1 MDDPAATE
9 HPRPPQAAAV
19 AHAPE
24 ELKRT
29 LGPRQIRMIAIGGAI
44 GVGLFL
50 GSAKAIHFA
59 GPGLIV
65 CYAVAGGAIF
75 LIMRALGEL
84 ILYRPV
90 AGAFASYAREFLGPR
105 IGFITGWTYWLTWVV
120 TAMAEITAAGIYM
133 QYWFP
138 GLPQWVTAL
147 VMVGVLYGANLIAVG
162 LFGEFEFWFAA
173 IKIVTIVGLI
183 VVGLAVI
190 VFSLGALGDTAS
202 FSNLWSHGGVFPEGL
217 GGVLQALQIV
227 VFAFVG
233 VEFVGVTAGEARNPE
248 RTLPKAVNSIVARI
262 LLFYIGALVVIM
274 SLVPWTQLSPTESPF
289 VAVFSKLGIATAA
302 GIVNF
307 VVLTAALSSCN
318 SGIFSTGRMLYT
330 LSGSGQAPRTLSK
343 VSKRHVPAH
352 ALTLSAAVMLVGV
365 ALNYLVPARAFIYIT
380 STATVGAMWTW
391 GVIVISH
398 LVYRR
403 RVAAGTVSASPFR
416 MPGSPFTNWIVVAFL
431 AFVGVLLAFNASQ
444 RVALYA
450 GAVWAVMILAAY
462 AIMSR
467 RQRSSAG

>member
-1 MDDPAATE
+1 MAGHLSDK
-9 HPRPPQAAAV
+9 PRAPHAAV
-19 AHAPE
+19 IEHAPE
-24 ELKRT
+24 ELQRS
-29 LGPRQIRMIAIGGAI
+29 LSPRQIRMIAIGGAI

-65 CYAVAGGAIF
+65 CYAAAGAAIF

-84 ILYRPV
+84 TLYRPV
-90 AGAFASYAREFLGPR
+90 AGAFAAYASEFLGPR

-138 GLPQWVTAL
+138 DLPQWVTAL
-147 VMVGVLYGANLIAVG
+147 VMVVVLYGANLIAVRV
-162 LFGEFEFWFAA
+162 FGEFEFWFAA

-183 VVGLAVI
+183 LIGLAVI
-190 VFSLGALGDTAS
+190 LFSIGALGDTAS
-202 FSNLWSHGGVFPEGL
+202 FANLWDHGGVFPEGI
-217 GGVLQALQIV
+217 GGVLTALQVV

-233 VEFVGVTAGEARNPE
+233 VEFVGVTAGEARDPA
-248 RTLPKAVNSIVARI
+248 RTLPKAVNSIVVRI
-262 LLFYIGALVVIM
+262 LLFYVGALVIIM
-274 SLVPWTQLSPTESPF
+274 SLVPWNHLSASESPF
-289 VAVFSKLGIATAA
+289 VTVFNQIGIPSAA

-330 LSGSGQAPRTLSK
+330 LSGEGQAPRTLRD
-343 VSKRHVPAH
+343 VSKRRVPAH
-352 ALTLSAAVMLVGV
+352 AITLSAVVMLGGV
-365 ALNYLVPARAFIYIT
+365 VINYLVPARAFIYIT

-403 RVAAGTVSASPFR
+403 RVAAGEVAASPFR
-416 MPGSPFTNWIVVAFL
+416 MPGSPVTNWIVVAFL

-450 GAVWAVMILAAY
+450 GAVWGVAIVTAY
-462 AIMSR
+462 AIHSR
-467 RQRSSAG
+467 RPSARAG

>member
-1 MDDPAATE
+1 
-9 HPRPPQAAAV
+9 
-19 AHAPE
+19 
-24 ELKRT
+24 
-29 LGPRQIRMIAIGGAI
+29 MIAIGGAI

-59 GPGLIV
+59 GPALIL
-65 CYAVAGGAIF
+65 CYAAAGAVIF

-84 ILYRPV
+84 TLYRPV
-90 AGAFASYAREFLGPR
+90 AGAFASYAGEFLGPR
-105 IGFITGWTYWLTWVV
+105 MGFITGWTYWLTWVV

-147 VMVGVLYGANLIAVG
+147 VVVVFLYSANLIAVR
-162 LFGEFEFWFAA
+162 LFGEFEFWFSA

-183 VVGLAVI
+183 LVGLAVI
-190 VFSLGALGDTAS
+190 VFSIGHLGQTAS
-202 FSNLWSHGGVFPEGL
+202 FSNLWSHGGFFPEGM

-233 VEFVGVTAGEARNPE
+233 VEFVGVTAGEARDPE
-248 RTLPKAVNSIVARI
+248 RVLPKAVNSIVVRI
-262 LLFYIGALVVIM
+262 LLFYVGALAVIM
-274 SLVPWTQLSPTESPF
+274 ALVPWSQLPPDESPF
-289 VAVFSKLGIATAA
+289 VKVFSEIGLATAA

-330 LSGSGQAPRTLSK
+330 LSGAGQAPRTLHE
-343 VSKRHVPAH
+343 VSRRRIPAN
-352 ALTLSAAVMLVGV
+352 AITLSAVVMLIGV
-365 ALNYLVPARAFIYIT
+365 AINYVVPNRAFIYIT
-380 STATVGAMWTW
+380 STATAGAMWTW

-398 LVYRR
+398 LAYRR
-403 RVAAGTVSASPFR
+403 RVREGAVAASPFR

-431 AFVGVLLAFNASQ
+431 AFVAVLLAVNSSQ

-450 GAVWAVMILAAY
+450 GAVWAVLILVAY
-462 AIMSR
+462 GIHVR
-467 RQRSSAG
+467 RGRTRRPSLDR

>member
-1 MDDPAATE
+1 VGEPEEPDV
-9 HPRPPQAAAV
+9 PRSAAV
-19 AHAPE
+19 TEAPE
-24 ELKRT
+24 ELKRS
-29 LGPRQIRMIAIGGAI
+29 LNSRQIEMIAIGGAI

-59 GPGLIV
+59 GPALIL
-65 CYAVAGGAIF
+65 CYAVAGAAIF

-84 ILYRPV
+84 TLYRPV
-90 AGAFASYAREFLGPR
+90 AGAFASYAAEFLGPR

-147 VMVGVLYGANLIAVG
+147 VMVAILYAANLIAVR
-162 LFGEFEFWFAA
+162 LFGEFEFWFSA

-183 VVGLAVI
+183 LVGLAVI
-190 VFSLGALGDTAS
+190 VFSIGKLGDTAS
-202 FSNLWSHGGVFPEGL
+202 FSNLWTHGGFFPEGM
-217 GGVLQALQIV
+217 GGVLQALQVV

-233 VEFVGVTAGEARNPE
+233 VEFVGVTAGEARDPQ
-248 RTLPKAVNSIVARI
+248 RTLPRAVNSIVVRI

-274 SLVPWTQLSPTESPF
+274 SLVPWNQLSADESPF
-289 VAVFSKLGIATAA
+289 VTVFSQLGLATAA

-330 LSGSGQAPRTLSK
+330 LSGVGQAPPTLRKLSPRK
-343 VSKRHVPAH
+343 IPAN
-352 ALTLSAAVMLVGV
+352 AITLSAVVMLIGV
-365 ALNYLVPARAFIYIT
+365 AINYVVPNKAFIYIT
-380 STATVGAMWTW
+380 STATAGAMWTW
-391 GVIVISH
+391 SVIVISQ
-398 LVYRR
+398 LAYRR
-403 RVAAGTVSASPFR
+403 KVAAGAVPGSPFR
-416 MPGSPFTNWIVVAFL
+416 MPGSPVTNWIVVAFL
-431 AFVGVLLAFNASQ
+431 AFVTVLLAFNSSQ

-450 GAVWAVMILAAY
+450 GAVWAVLILVAY
-462 AIMSR
+462 AIHR
-467 RQRSSAG
+467 RRSASPAR

>member
-1 MDDPAATE
+1 VTELSE
-9 HPRPPQAAAV
+9 HPHPPRAAAV
-19 AHAPE
+19 TQAPE
-24 ELKRT
+24 ELKRS
-29 LGPRQIRMIAIGGAI
+29 LNSRQIRMIAIGGAI

-59 GPGLIV
+59 GPGLIL
-65 CYAVAGGAIF
+65 CYAVAGAVIF

-84 ILYRPV
+84 TLYRPV
-90 AGAFASYAREFLGPR
+90 AGAFASYAAEFLGPR

-147 VMVGVLYGANLIAVG
+147 VMVFALYGANLIAVK
-162 LFGEFEFWFAA
+162 LFGEFEFWFSA

-183 VVGLAVI
+183 LVGLAVI
-190 VFSLGALGDTAS
+190 LFSIGALGDTAS
-202 FSNLWSHGGVFPEGL
+202 FSNLWNHGGFLPEGM
-217 GGVLQALQIV
+217 GGVLTALQVV

-233 VEFVGVTAGEARNPE
+233 VEFVGVTAGEARDPE
-248 RTLPKAVNSIVARI
+248 RTLPKAVNSIVVRI

-274 SLVPWTQLSPTESPF
+274 ALVPWNQLSAAESPF
-289 VAVFSKLGIATAA
+289 VTVFSKIGIATAA

-330 LSGSGQAPRTLSK
+330 LSGAGQAPETLRR
-343 VSKRHVPAH
+343 VSSRKIPAH
-352 ALTLSAAVMLVGV
+352 AITVSAAVMLLGV
-365 ALNYLVPARAFIYIT
+365 AINYVVPNRAFIYIT
-380 STATVGAMWTW
+380 STATAGAMWTW

-398 LVYRR
+398 LAYRR
-403 RVAAGTVSASPFR
+403 RVAQGRASPSPFR
-416 MPGSPFTNWIVVAFL
+416 MPGSPVTNWIVIAFL
-431 AFVGVLLAFNASQ
+431 AFVTVLLAFNASQ

-450 GAVWAVMILAAY
+450 GAVWAVLILLAY
-462 AIMSR
+462 AIHVR
-467 RQRSSAG
+467 RSAAAAD

>member
-1 MDDPAATE
+1 MRHRHQDP
-9 HPRPPQAAAV
+9 PRAPHAAAIE
-19 AHAPE
+19 HAPE
-24 ELKRT
+24 ELQRS
-29 LGPRQIRMIAIGGAI
+29 LSARQIRMIAIGGAI

-50 GSAKAIHFA
+50 GSAKAIQFA

-65 CYAVAGGAIF
+65 CYALAGAAIF

-84 ILYRPV
+84 TLYRPV
-90 AGAFASYAREFLGPR
+90 AGAFASYAAEFLGPR
-105 IGFITGWTYWLTWVV
+105 MGFITGWTYWLTWIV

-138 GLPQWVTAL
+138 DLPQWVTAL
-147 VMVGVLYGANLIAVG
+147 VMVFVLYATNLIAVR

-183 VVGLAVI
+183 VIGVTVI
-190 VFSLGALGDTAS
+190 VFSIGALGDTAS
-202 FSNLWSHGGVFPEGL
+202 FANLWDHGGVFPEGI
-217 GGVLQALQIV
+217 GGVLTALQIV

-233 VEFVGVTAGEARNPE
+233 VEFVGVTAGEARDPQK
-248 RTLPKAVNSIVARI
+248 TLPKAVNSIVVRI

-274 SLVPWTQLSPTESPF
+274 SLVPWDQLSATESPF
-289 VAVFSKLGIATAA
+289 VTVFNKIGIAGAA

-330 LSGSGQAPRTLSK
+330 LSGVRQAPRKLGK
-343 VSKRHVPAH
+343 VSKRHIPAH
-352 ALTLSAAVMLVGV
+352 AVTLSAAVMLLGV
-365 ALNYLVPARAFIYIT
+365 ALNYFGRATAFIYIT

-391 GVIVISH
+391 GVIVLSH
-398 LVYRR
+398 LAYRR
-403 RVAAGTVSASPFR
+403 RVAAGEVAASPFR
-416 MPGSPFTNWIVVAFL
+416 MPGSPLTNWIVVAFL
-431 AFVGVLLAFNASQ
+431 AFVGVLLAFNSSQ

-450 GAVWAVMILAAY
+450 GAVWAVAILAAY
-462 AIMSR
+462 AVYR
-467 RQRSSAG
+467 RRAARVVE

>member
-1 MDDPAATE
+1 MGGAE
-9 HPRPPQAAAV
+9 HRADLEQP
-19 AHAPE
+19 PE

-29 LGPRQIRMIAIGGAI
+29 LNSRQIRMIAIGGAI

-59 GPGLIV
+59 GPGLIL
-65 CYAVAGGAIF
+65 CYALAGAVIF

-84 ILYRPV
+84 TLYRPV
-90 AGAFASYAREFLGPR
+90 AGSFASYAGEFLGPR

-147 VMVGVLYGANLIAVG
+147 VMVLFLYGANLIAVK
-162 LFGEFEFWFAA
+162 LFGEFEFWFSA
-173 IKIVTIVGLI
+173 IKIITIVGLI
-183 VVGLAVI
+183 LVGLAVI
-190 VFSLGALGDTAS
+190 VFSIGALGDTAS
-202 FSNLWSHGGVFPEGL
+202 FSNLWTHGGFFPEGI
-217 GGVLQALQIV
+217 GGVLTALQIV

-233 VEFVGVTAGEARNPE
+233 VEFVGVTAGEARDPE
-248 RTLPKAVNSIVARI
+248 RTLPKAVNSVVARI

-274 SLVPWTQLSPTESPF
+274 SLVPWNQLSPAESPF
-289 VAVFSKLGIATAA
+289 VSVFSKIGIGTAA

-330 LSGSGQAPRTLSK
+330 LSGVGQAPRTLHE
-343 VSKRHVPAH
+343 VSSRRIPAH
-352 ALTLSAAVMLVGV
+352 AITVSAAVMLLGV
-365 ALNYLVPARAFIYIT
+365 AINYVVPNRAFIYIT
-380 STATVGAMWTW
+380 STATAGAMWTW
-391 GVIVISH
+391 GVIVVSH

-403 RVAAGTVSASPFR
+403 RVAEGRVAASPFR
-416 MPGSPFTNWIVVAFL
+416 MPGSPVTNWIVVAFL
-431 AFVGVLLAFNASQ
+431 AFVTVLLAFNASQ

-450 GAVWAVMILAAY
+450 GAVWAVLILAAY
-462 AIMSR
+462 TIHVR
-467 RQRSSAG
+467 RRKPAG